1 MPAITNKQRQLTQ
14 LFSAHKKGHDVPLHE
29 ETPVLEQFL
38 YGICREGAT
47 RDLAD
52 QAFQNLREQFYD
64 WNEVRVSAARE
75 VEEALSDL
83 PEAEPRAER
92 LINFLQEVFEKDF
105 SFDLEGLRKKGLK
118 EAAKELAKYQA
129 ANDYVVAWVVQHSL
143 GGHAIPLDVPTLR
156 TARRLGLIDC
166 DPDDMEAARASLEHL
181 VPKAK
186 GALFCDIISNLA
198 GEVCWDEEPHCGS
211 CPLSGDCPSAV
222 EQEISGRTVGVGGRA
237 GRLKPR

>member
-14 LFSAHKKGHDVPLHE
+14 LFSAFKKGHDVPQDE
-29 ETPVLEQFL
+29 GRPVLEQFL
-38 YGICREGAT
+38 YGICRECAT

-52 QAFQNLREQFYD
+52 QAFANLREQFYD
-64 WNEVRVSAARE
+64 WNEVRVSSARE

-129 ANDYVVAWVVQHSL
+129 ANDYVVAWVLQHSL

-166 DPDDMEAARASLEHL
+166 DADDMEAARASLEHL

-186 GALFCDIISNLA
+186 GPLFCDLISNLA
-198 GEVCWDEEPHCGS
+198 GEVCWEDEPQCGS

-222 EQEISGRTVGVGGRA
+222 EQETPARTVGVGGRA
-237 GRLKPR
+237 RLKPR